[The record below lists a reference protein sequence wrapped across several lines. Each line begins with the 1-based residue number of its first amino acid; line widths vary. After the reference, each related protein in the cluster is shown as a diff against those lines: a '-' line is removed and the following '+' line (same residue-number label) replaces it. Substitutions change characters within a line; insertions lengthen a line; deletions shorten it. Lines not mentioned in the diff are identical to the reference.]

1 MTVHHN
7 VTCAALRGNE
17 TSAAC
22 AKYKILNNNAEMN
35 IAQAQIDFT
44 EIYVFCQRMEKL
56 IKNNAEKSKTEIKA
70 CLRL

>member
-22 AKYKILNNNAEMN
+22 AKYKILNNNAQMN
-35 IAQAQIDFT
+35 IAQARIDFT

-56 IKNNAEKSKTEIKA
+56 IKIM
-70 CLRL
+70 LRRQKKLSQKRK